1 MLCSIFQNYFTLFA
15 VEAKK
20 YCVYR
25 NQDGKMMNELCVVD
39 TNEIISWRYVSPIGV
54 NPGVESILKAL
65 ESLSQ
70 ENNKDKK

>member
-1 MLCSIFQNYFTLFA
+1 
-15 VEAKK
+15 
-20 YCVYR
+20 
-25 NQDGKMMNELCVVD
+25 MNELCLDD
-39 TNEIISWRYVSPIGV
+39 TNENISWRYVSPAGA